1 MPFFQGE
8 IDGTQSQLAEIE
20 CTSEMRA
27 RGVLLAAVESG
38 PDAAGEID
46 SIQYGACAALY
57 ALLVDHPVDQRRRIA
72 VALRSTPG
80 YHNGVTE
87 RAPHEITQREL
98 RNDSGEIMRAVERGE
113 SFTITR
119 NGTPIG
125 RLIPLRRRT
134 FVPRQEVMA
143 AFATAPVLE
152 AERFRAD
159 IDDLADQDL
168 LDREW

>member
-1 MPFFQGE
+1 M
-8 IDGTQSQLAEIE
+8 
-20 CTSEMRA
+20 
-27 RGVLLAAVESG
+27 
-38 PDAAGEID
+38 
-46 SIQYGACAALY
+46 
-57 ALLVDHPVDQRRRIA
+57 
-72 VALRSTPG
+72 
-80 YHNGVTE
+80 TE

-143 AFATAPVLE
+143 AFATAPVLD

-159 IDDLADQDL
+159 TDDLADQDL